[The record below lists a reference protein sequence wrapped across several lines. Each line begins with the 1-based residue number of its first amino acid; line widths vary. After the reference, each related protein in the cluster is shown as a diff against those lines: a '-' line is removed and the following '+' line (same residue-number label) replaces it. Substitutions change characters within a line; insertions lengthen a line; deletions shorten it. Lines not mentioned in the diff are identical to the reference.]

1 MGSSARPAGAGN
13 GGGCSAG
20 AGIWENQGIFIPFFL
35 VLECPAGAGNGAGQE
50 ARQGQA
56 GLGARAAIWEN

>member
-1 MGSSARPAGAGN
+1 MEDALQELGFGKIR
-13 GGGCSAG
+13 
-20 AGIWENQGIFIPFFL
+20 EFFYPL
-35 VLECPAGAGNGAGQE
+35 FSVSGCPAGAGNGAGQE